1 MRRLGFVLAVGCC
14 AFVGGGCGVLNS
26 GKTSPEPVED
36 DQLAVM
42 VVPRDQLGAIAK
54 GLDLDDDSGPYGNKE
69 AAEDTIDRRD
79 TAASLR
85 AAGRVGGYEL
95 EYSSPRAL
103 DIWRSGGGYT
113 DITTS
118 VELFENPS
126 DAAVYLDTQARDFA
140 RFEGRNIGPGARL
153 TKVDV
158 TRVTDIADS
167 AWALRGTIQF
177 GKIVSH
183 GTILAFRHG
192 RIVGAVSI
200 GRGDTRNIT
209 GPARIAA
216 RALDHRIAAVLDG
229 TLADKPVPLPLAPG
243 PGSVDRLKA
252 MTLSLQDL
260 PAGITVA
267 AEGRKQASTSKFVY
281 FRSFKVEGTPVFGSR
296 LLTLRAESQ
305 LLATEGDART
315 GLAVLGSSAG
325 RKLFEREF
333 ERRWK
338 LPGHSSIA
346 ALRGLPAG
354 MVGSVLLLRGTPK
367 GSFKAYTITFRVKN
381 VVETIT
387 AFGAVDGIDP
397 NDLNELATRARA
409 RLDDAL

>member
-14 AFVGGGCGVLNS
+14 AFVVGGCGVLNS
-26 GKTSPEPVED
+26 GKTSVEPVED

-42 VVPRDQLGAIAK
+42 VVPKDQLGAIAR

-95 EYSSPRAL
+95 QYSSPRAL
-103 DIWRSGGGYT
+103 EIWRSGGGYS
-113 DITTS
+113 DITTA

-126 DAAVYLDTQARDFA
+126 DAAVYLDTQAHDFA
-140 RFEGRNIGPGARL
+140 RFEGRTIGHDARL
-153 TKVDV
+153 TNVDV
-158 TRVTDIADS
+158 TRITDIGDS
-167 AWALRGTIQF
+167 AWVIRGTIRF
-177 GKIVSH
+177 GKIVTH

-209 GPARIAA
+209 GPTRIAA
-216 RALDHRIAAVLDG
+216 RALDHRIAAALDG
-229 TLADKPVPLPLAPG
+229 TLTDKPVALPLAPG
-243 PGSVDRLKA
+243 PGSVERLKA

-260 PAGITVA
+260 PAGITVE
-267 AEGRKQASTSKFVY
+267 AEGRKKASTSKIVY
-281 FRSFKVEGTPVFGSR
+281 FRSFEVEGTPVFGSR

-315 GLAVLGSSAG
+315 GIEILGSRAGRDAVLS
-325 RKLFEREF
+325 EF

-338 LPGHSSIA
+338 LPGHASIA
-346 ALRGLPAG
+346 ALKGLPTG
-354 MVGSVLLLRGTPK
+354 MVGSVLLLQGTPK

-381 VVETIT
+381 VVETVT
-387 AFGAVDGIDP
+387 AFGSTDGIDTE
-397 NDLNELATRARA
+397 DLNEVATKARA
-409 RLDDAL
+409 RLDGAL